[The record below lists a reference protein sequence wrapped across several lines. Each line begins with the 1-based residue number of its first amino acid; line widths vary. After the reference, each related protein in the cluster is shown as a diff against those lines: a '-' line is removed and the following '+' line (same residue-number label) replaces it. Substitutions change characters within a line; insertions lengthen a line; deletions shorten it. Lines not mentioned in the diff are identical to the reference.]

1 MRAFRDMP
9 IKQKLMVTIMLT
21 TSVALLLSGAGIVV
35 VDYFLFR
42 GYLQRDLSALSRIVA
57 DNSTASLSF
66 NDPQSAAE
74 TLSALKIRTHV
85 VAACIYRSDGS
96 TLASYLRPGATG
108 CPRAAAHYEI
118 RSSEAGLVVTQP
130 IVLQDRPIGML
141 VLLYDLGEIGERM
154 RLYSAPVIGVLL
166 LSSMIA
172 FLFSSSLR
180 ALVARP
186 VLELVRATTAV
197 SSTRDYGIR
206 AHKISGDEL
215 GVLADAFNEMLAGIQ
230 SRDSDLRKALVDRE
244 EALREARRATKF
256 LETTLES
263 IGDAVISTDIEGH
276 IAFTNPVAQSLLGWP
291 EAELAGKHLDDVFRI
306 VNEFSR
312 AKVES
317 PVAKVLREGTI
328 VGMANHTILVARD
341 GTETPIDD
349 SGAPIRDASGTVYG
363 TVLVFRD
370 VTARRRAEETTRL
383 LASIVESSDDAIIG
397 HDLEGLFTSWNK
409 GAERIFGF
417 SAEETIGRPTS
428 LIASPDGADEMPDIL
443 KRIQGGER
451 IDQYQTKRRTKSGK
465 VIDVSITISPLYDE
479 FGRIV
484 GASKIARDISAQVLA
499 AERLAEVNAALQRS
513 NESLARSNEDLERFA
528 FVASHDLQEPLRM
541 ITVYSQLLIK
551 SCLLSTAT
559 GEPDG
564 EVKMYI
570 DYVVGGTRRM
580 RELLADL
587 LAYSEIGAR
596 PEEPTSAID
605 LNVVM
610 KKVTQNLKASIDE
623 NGATIT
629 ADRLPTVSAHEGH
642 FVPLFQNLIGN
653 AIKYKSAQ
661 PPRIHISVKEAG
673 GQLRFAV
680 ADNGIGIDPEYR
692 EKIFVPFKR
701 LHGKDIPGTGIGLA
715 ICQRVIERY
724 GGRIW
729 VESAVGQ
736 GATFIFTLPSLLL
749 ARKDG

>member
-1 MRAFRDMP
+1 
-9 IKQKLMVTIMLT
+9 
-21 TSVALLLSGAGIVV
+21 
-35 VDYFLFR
+35 
-42 GYLQRDLSALSRIVA
+42 
-57 DNSTASLSF
+57 
-66 NDPQSAAE
+66 
-74 TLSALKIRTHV
+74 
-85 VAACIYRSDGS
+85 
-96 TLASYLRPGATG
+96 
-108 CPRAAAHYEI
+108 
-118 RSSEAGLVVTQP
+118 
-130 IVLQDRPIGML
+130 ML
-141 VLLYDLGEIGERM
+141 VLLYDLGEIGERI

-166 LSSMIA
+166 LSSLIA

-180 ALVARP
+180 ALVAKP
-186 VLELVRATTAV
+186 VLDLVRATVTV

-206 AHKISGDEL
+206 AHKISSDEL

-230 SRDSDLRKALVDRE
+230 SRDSDLRKALLDRE
-244 EALREARRATKF
+244 EALQEARKATKF

-263 IGDAVISTDIEGH
+263 IGDAVISTDNEGH
-276 IAFTNPVAQSLLGWP
+276 ISFTNPVARALLGWP
-291 EAELAGKHLDDVFRI
+291 ESELTGKHLDEVFRI
-306 VNEFSR
+306 VNEFNR

-317 PVAKVLREGTI
+317 PVAKVLREGAI

-341 GTETPIDD
+341 GTEIPIDD

-397 HDLEGLFTSWNK
+397 HDLNGLFTSWNK
-409 GAERIFGF
+409 GAERIFGY
-417 SAEETIGRPTS
+417 SAEEMIGRPTS
-428 LIASPDGADEMPDIL
+428 VIASPDREDEMPAIL
-443 KRIQGGER
+443 KRIQAGER
-451 IDQYQTKRRTKSGK
+451 IDQYQTKRHTKSGK
-465 VIDVSITISPLYDE
+465 VIDVSITISPLYDQ

-484 GASKIARDISAQVLA
+484 GASKIARDISEQVVAAQ
-499 AERLAEVNAALQRS
+499 RLALVNAALQRS
-513 NESLARSNEDLERFA
+513 NESLARSNDDLERFA

-551 SCLLSTAT
+551 SYP
-559 GEPDG
+559 GDPIGD
-564 EVKMYI
+564 VKMYI

-596 PEEPTSAID
+596 PEEPGSAID

-610 KKVTQNLKASIDE
+610 KKAMQNLKASIDE
-623 NGATIT
+623 TGATIT

-642 FVPLFQNLIGN
+642 FLPLFQNLIGN
-653 AIKYKSAQ
+653 AIKYRSAQ
-661 PPRIHISVKEAG
+661 PPRIHISVEEEAG

-715 ICQRVIERY
+715 ICQRLIERY

-749 ARKDG
+749 ARKES